1 MAMIG
6 ILLKKLQVAKFKR
19 LKDQLQEIRMLVK
32 KAFIYSLLAAI
43 TLVPWNATAV
53 NRFSFGNLL
62 PKSNLLP
69 KPNLSDAANVA
80 TNLAESLLVKGL
92 LEISEGKTKQALSTI
107 DQLIQSVPNFKL
119 AYLVRGDL
127 LMAQS
132 KNLQSF
138 GSADSNQTEAIQDLQ
153 DEARARIERYLSK
166 QVKEKQPNL
175 LLAPNAQQKHLI
187 VVDTSK
193 SRLYLY
199 SNEAEQLK
207 YVADYYITVGKNGV
221 IKQAEGDKRTPIG
234 VYFARSKLKQP
245 LPDLYGEG
253 AYPLNYP
260 NEWDKENNRKGS
272 GIWLHGTPSNTYSRP
287 PRASDGCVVLSNH
300 DLKALQPYLQTG
312 KTPVVIVNNLEWL
325 DSTSSNTE
333 ARKNELSAA
342 INKWLNDW
350 RAQDTEQ
357 YLSHYSKD
365 FSSDGINFQKW
376 AEHKQRVQASKPNV
390 EISVSDISMFSYP
403 DSEKQLVLVDF
414 VQDFKSQTLKNTMQK
429 RQYWIQENNSWKIIY
444 EGAV

>member
-1 MAMIG
+1 
-6 ILLKKLQVAKFKR
+6 
-19 LKDQLQEIRMLVK
+19 MLVK
-32 KAFIYSLLAAI
+32 KAFTYSLLAAI

-53 NRFSFGNLL
+53 NRFSFSNLL
-62 PKSNLLP
+62 PKSNLLS
-69 KPNLSDAANVA
+69 KPHLGDAAHIA
-80 TNLAESLLVKGL
+80 SNLAETLLVKGL
-92 LEISEGKTKQALSTI
+92 LEISEGKTKQALNTI

-127 LMAQS
+127 LMAQG
-132 KNLQSF
+132 KYLQSF
-138 GSADSNQTEAIQDLQ
+138 GSVDNNQSEAIKDLQ
-153 DEARARIERYLSK
+153 DEARARIERYLST
-166 QVKEKQPNL
+166 QVKDKLPNL

-221 IKQAEGDKRTPIG
+221 IKQSEGDKRTPIG
-234 VYFARSKLKQP
+234 VYFARPKLNQP

-260 NEWDKENNRKGS
+260 NEWDKENNRRGS

-287 PRASDGCVVLSNH
+287 PRASDGCVVLTNQ
-300 DLKALQPYLQTG
+300 DLKSLEPFLQTG

-325 DSTSSNTE
+325 DSTSNNPLTL
-333 ARKNELSAA
+333 KKELSAA
-342 INKWLNDW
+342 IDTWLNDW
-350 RAQDTEQ
+350 KAQDTEK

-376 AEHKQRVQASKPNV
+376 AEHQQRVQASKPEV
-390 EISVSDISMFSYP
+390 KISVSDISMFSYP
-403 DSEKQLVLVDF
+403 DTEKKMVVVDF
-414 VQDFKSQTLKNTMQK
+414 VQDFRSPTLKNRMQK

-444 EGAV
+444 EGAA

>member
-1 MAMIG
+1 
-6 ILLKKLQVAKFKR
+6 
-19 LKDQLQEIRMLVK
+19 MLVK
-32 KAFIYSLLAAI
+32 KAFTYSLLAAI

-53 NRFSFGNLL
+53 NRFSF
-62 PKSNLLP
+62 SNLLP
-69 KPNLSDAANVA
+69 KPNLTDAAAVA
-80 TNLAESLLVKGL
+80 TNLAESLLVKSL
-92 LEISEGKTKQALSTI
+92 LEISEGKTKQALNTI

-127 LMAQS
+127 LMAQG
-132 KNLQSF
+132 KYLQSF
-138 GSADSNQTEAIQDLQ
+138 GSADNNPTEAIKDLQ
-153 DEARARIERYLSK
+153 DEARARIERYLAK

-175 LLAPNAQQKHLI
+175 LLAPNEQQKHLI

-199 SNEAEQLK
+199 RNESEQLK

-221 IKQAEGDKRTPIG
+221 IKQSEGDKRTPIG
-234 VYFARSKLKQP
+234 VYFARPKLNQP

-260 NEWDKENNRKGS
+260 NEWDREHNRRGS

-287 PRASDGCVVLSNH
+287 PRASDGCVVLTNQ
-300 DLKALQPYLQTG
+300 DLKSLAPFLQSG

-325 DSTSSNTE
+325 DSTSNSPETQ
-333 ARKNELSAA
+333 KKELTAA
-342 INKWLNDW
+342 IDKWLSDW
-350 RAQDTEQ
+350 KAQDTER

-376 AEHKQRVQASKPNV
+376 AEHKQRVQASKPDV
-390 EISVSDISMFSYP
+390 EISLSDISMFSYP
-403 DSEKQLVLVDF
+403 DTEKKLVVVDF
-414 VQDFKSQTLKNTMQK
+414 VQDFRSPSLKNKMQK

>member
-1 MAMIG
+1 
-6 ILLKKLQVAKFKR
+6 
-19 LKDQLQEIRMLVK
+19 MLVK
-32 KAFIYSLLAAI
+32 KAFTYSLLAAI

-53 NRFSFGNLL
+53 NRFSFSNLL
-62 PKSNLLP
+62 PKSNLLS
-69 KPNLSDAANVA
+69 KPHLGDAAHIA
-80 TNLAESLLVKGL
+80 SNLAETLLVKGL
-92 LEISEGKTKQALSTI
+92 LEISEGKTKQALNTI

-127 LMAQS
+127 LMAQG
-132 KNLQSF
+132 KYLQSF
-138 GSADSNQTEAIQDLQ
+138 GSVDNNQSEAIKDLQ
-153 DEARARIERYLSK
+153 DEARARIERYLST
-166 QVKEKQPNL
+166 QVKDKLPNL

-221 IKQAEGDKRTPIG
+221 IKQSEGDKRTPIG
-234 VYFARSKLKQP
+234 VYFARPKLNQP

-260 NEWDKENNRKGS
+260 NEWDKENNRRGS

-287 PRASDGCVVLSNH
+287 PRASDGCVVLTNQ
-300 DLKALQPYLQTG
+300 DLKSLEPFLQTG

-325 DSTSSNTE
+325 DSTSNNPLTL
-333 ARKNELSAA
+333 KKELSAA
-342 INKWLNDW
+342 IDTWLNDW
-350 RAQDTEQ
+350 KAQDTEK

-376 AEHKQRVQASKPNV
+376 AEHKQRVQASKPEV

-403 DSEKQLVLVDF
+403 DTEKKMVVVDF
-414 VQDFKSQTLKNTMQK
+414 VQDFRSPTLKNRMQK

-444 EGAV
+444 EGAA